1 MPLFIV
7 KQDITKMQCDA
18 IVNAANSSLLGGG
31 GVDGAIHRAAG
42 IGLFEECS
50 TLGGCKTGD
59 AKITK
64 GYNLPCKYV
73 IHTVGPVWRGG
84 NHDEKSLLSSCYKK
98 SLTLAKEN
106 SCFTVAFPLI
116 SSGAYGY
123 PKDKALSVAVET
135 IKDFLFENEMTVYIV
150 VFDKASYK
158 IDEELFKDVNE
169 YIDGNYIDVDENFVD
184 NYTLTSQTNTHFL
197 NSRDYLTDERE
208 KVSLNKTPLSVEN
221 AFSSVLFKLIN
232 EKEISEE
239 ECCKKANIG
248 KQTWSKII
256 NDNEYMPSKNV
267 AIAFAIA
274 LKLTFEE
281 TQRFL
286 AIFGFALCR
295 NSKFDIIIEYFLLKG
310 EYDIFLINETLFKF
324 DQVCLGV

>member
-7 KQDITKMQCDA
+7 RQDITKMQCDA

-64 GYNLPCKYV
+64 GYKLPCKYV

-84 NHDEKSLLSSCYKK
+84 NHDEKSLLESCYKK
-98 SLTLAKEN
+98 SLNLAKEN
-106 SCFTVAFPLI
+106 GCLTVAFPLI

-123 PKDKALSVAVET
+123 PKSEALSVAVET

-150 VFDKASYK
+150 VFDKLSFQ
-158 IDEELFKDVNE
+158 IDENLFNAVAE
-169 YIDGNYIDVDENFVD
+169 YIDDNYVDNNKNFVD
-184 NYTLTSQTNTHFL
+184 NHTLTASANKPAVNSGEFL
-197 NSRDYLTDERE
+197 NGAEE
-208 KVSLNKTPLSVEN
+208 KISSNKMSSSIGKV
-221 AFSSVLFKLIN
+221 FSSVLLNLMN
-232 EKEISEE
+232 EKSVSGT
-239 ECCKKANIG
+239 ECYKKANID
-248 KQTWSKII
+248 KQTWCVII
-256 NDNEYMPSKNV
+256 NNDYTPSKNV
-267 AIAFAIA
+267 IIAFAIA

-281 TQRFL
+281 TRRFL
-286 AIFGFALCR
+286 ADFGFALCKS
-295 NSKFDIIIEYFLLKG
+295 SKFDVITEYFLLKRQ
-310 EYDIFLINETLFKF
+310 YDIFLINETLFKF
-324 DQVCLGV
+324 DQVCLGA